1 MALAESVENGSP
13 RGATDVPSDAPGGG
27 ETLAH
32 AVEGLLMAGV
42 GVTATAISETDSAT
56 DLTLIQWRVLVLVTQ
71 ADGVRVGE
79 LAGRLGT
86 TVPSAS
92 RLVRRM
98 EDNRLVTATRDET
111 DRRATIVRPTS
122 LGQRVFDAVIGRRRE
137 LIASALRDEAVTET
151 EPSVAVIVEVARALS
166 RYA

>member
-1 MALAESVENGSP
+1 
-13 RGATDVPSDAPGGG
+13 
-27 ETLAH
+27 
-32 AVEGLLMAGV
+32 
-42 GVTATAISETDSAT
+42 
-56 DLTLIQWRVLVLVTQ
+56 
-71 ADGVRVGE
+71 
-79 LAGRLGT
+79 
-86 TVPSAS
+86 
-92 RLVRRM
+92 M

-137 LIASALRDEAVTET
+137 LIASALQDEAVTET